1 MGQTAHLVLRH
12 QTWHWRRRVPSDL
25 QLTSPRGRLSLSLG
39 TGVLRAARRIA
50 LLLDLALEE
59 LRMHQAPLDPTTLTS
74 ILTKIRDDALA
85 ADQAE
90 RAQLPPDLGF
100 LPHPTASRRIVA
112 PTDLGQR
119 LLRWLAEQGLM
130 TGIDDTDLRDP
141 LKGRG
146 DGFATGGGDNADGS
160 AMVHGAGE
168 MRQSTDGGPV
178 HRGPLLPPD
187 LDHDIRAFIAAH
199 PAPPARMTTA
209 RAASDIRATI
219 AQGVQGAF
227 HDAARR
233 NDGAM
238 AQGHV
243 QRIVDNMVAEGHAF
257 QLGDR
262 AVLERHALPVLAAVH
277 EQVASRERKPQPI
290 DLGSPGPM
298 SLPQPA
304 NMTPAIPFP
313 CAFTAPVAQVTTS
326 TTPVP
331 TVTEMLKK
339 CIALKKS
346 KGWNDKSIA
355 DASTTIRMF
364 VEFRG
369 DAPIDQVTTADA
381 FNFKQLLIGVP
392 KLAGKG
398 RFAGMG
404 IQELVAEADALEQSL
419 NDGQVEPGTIAGVSM
434 DEDDESWHVDRYSIT
449 TINKH
454 INFLNVIF
462 KVGMQYLGRKEDHS
476 VFADQFYDKAL
487 VREQRRKRPA
497 YEVSELEK
505 LFRTPA
511 WTGCVDDRLRATS
524 SSVPPSRDARFW
536 APLVAAHQGMRLE
549 ECLQLKPE
557 DIGEQEGIPVIRIR
571 EGKGQ
576 KLKTASSARVVPV
589 HSTLIQ
595 LGFLQYAADHRA
607 EGASFLYPE
616 LKRGGKFATFGHSFS
631 MWWTDYRRAIGIY
644 EPGKD
649 FHAFR
654 TTVNTQL
661 LRRGV
666 NETSIKSLLGHSTN
680 GDITAQDYNA
690 GLKIDD
696 LRRALELWHF
706 DVNHL
711 IG

>member
-1 MGQTAHLVLRH
+1 M
-12 QTWHWRRRVPSDL
+12 
-25 QLTSPRGRLSLSLG
+25 
-39 TGVLRAARRIA
+39 
-50 LLLDLALEE
+50 LDLALEE

-339 CIALKKS
+339 CIA
-346 KGWNDKSIA
+346 
-355 DASTTIRMF
+355 
-364 VEFRG
+364 
-369 DAPIDQVTTADA
+369 
-381 FNFKQLLIGVP
+381 
-392 KLAGKG
+392 
-398 RFAGMG
+398 
-404 IQELVAEADALEQSL
+404 
-419 NDGQVEPGTIAGVSM
+419 
-434 DEDDESWHVDRYSIT
+434 
-449 TINKH
+449 
-454 INFLNVIF
+454 
-462 KVGMQYLGRKEDHS
+462 
-476 VFADQFYDKAL
+476 
-487 VREQRRKRPA
+487 
-497 YEVSELEK
+497 
-505 LFRTPA
+505 
-511 WTGCVDDRLRATS
+511 
-524 SSVPPSRDARFW
+524 
-536 APLVAAHQGMRLE
+536 
-549 ECLQLKPE
+549 
-557 DIGEQEGIPVIRIR
+557 
-571 EGKGQ
+571 
-576 KLKTASSARVVPV
+576 
-589 HSTLIQ
+589 
-595 LGFLQYAADHRA
+595 
-607 EGASFLYPE
+607 
-616 LKRGGKFATFGHSFS
+616 
-631 MWWTDYRRAIGIY
+631 
-644 EPGKD
+644 
-649 FHAFR
+649 
-654 TTVNTQL
+654 
-661 LRRGV
+661 
-666 NETSIKSLLGHSTN
+666 
-680 GDITAQDYNA
+680 
-690 GLKIDD
+690 
-696 LRRALELWHF
+696 
-706 DVNHL
+706 
-711 IG
+711 